1 MSTIEELEAQVE
13 KQATLLNSLR
23 DELYQEK
30 VRTGALRESALRDA
44 SDQIMFYLGGFPDT
58 HVVREGDSISVDDL
72 PCPGSVT
79 VVLDSAYDRKESISR
94 SGKFNTWSKSYRD
107 KACVQVTVFIPRED
121 LDEQIDIFERN
132 INAD

>member
-1 MSTIEELEAQVE
+1 MSKIEELEEQVE
-13 KQATLLNSLR
+13 KQASLLNSLR

-58 HVVREGDSISVDDL
+58 YVVREGDNISVDDL
-72 PCPGSVT
+72 PRPGFVT

-94 SGKFNTWSKSYRD
+94 SGKFNTWNKSYRN
-107 KACVQVTVFIPRED
+107 KECVQVTVYIPRED
-121 LDEQIDIFERN
+121 MDAQIAVFEE
-132 INAD
+132 IIDAD